1 MFIWDIN
8 TLFSLLFTTKF
19 SSARQ
24 LKNYVELFFTFLD
37 ESRLSQM
44 QNLKKKT
51 DKNPLNTVLID
62 VLVDRGNHRNL

>member
-62 VLVDRGNHRNL
+62 VLVDRGNS